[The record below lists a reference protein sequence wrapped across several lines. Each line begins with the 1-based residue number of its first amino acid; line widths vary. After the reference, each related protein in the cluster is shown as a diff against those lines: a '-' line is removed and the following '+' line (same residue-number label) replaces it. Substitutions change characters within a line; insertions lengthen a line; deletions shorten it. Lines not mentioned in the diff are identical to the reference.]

1 MLDFRLFAIG
11 SSLPCVDESP
21 ALAVEQFHRYADAGI
36 RAYQLRQKSWTDR
49 MRFNTA
55 KQLVAS
61 SARYNAR
68 IFVNER
74 ADIAIMADAAGVH
87 LPEMGIN
94 IFEAKRIAQNKLAGI
109 SCHSI
114 IAARR
119 AEEDGADYIFF
130 GPIFETESKRAFGP
144 PLGLD
149 TLREVCKEISI
160 PIFAIGG
167 ITPDRAFSCREM
179 GAHGVAVI
187 GALTDAKNLSNIVK
201 EFQSALDEL

>member
-36 RAYQLRQKSWTDR
+36 RAYQLRQKIWTDR

-55 KQLVAS
+55 QQLVAS

-87 LPEMGIN
+87 LPETGIN
-94 IFEAKRIAQNKLAGI
+94 ISCAKRIAPNKLAGI

-114 IAARR
+114 IAARK

-130 GPIFETESKRAFGP
+130 GPIFDTESKRAFGL
-144 PLGLD
+144 PLGLNA
-149 TLREVCKEISI
+149 LREVCKEISV
-160 PIFAIGG
+160 PVFAIGG
-167 ITPDRAFSCREM
+167 ITSDRAAECRAI
-179 GAHGVAVI
+179 GVHGVAVI
-187 GALTDAKNLSNIVK
+187 GALADAKSLSNIVK
-201 EFQSALDEL
+201 EFQNALGEL